1 MRSIYEVQVIDGVIC
16 ITDLDGVKSVTN
28 DIEDI
33 IGDLARAGL
42 SLDAPIIYCDSN
54 GIWDGVKVE
63 NGEFKGFRIL
73 AGQFRHEAV
82 AAIKQMT

>member
-33 IGDLARAGL
+33 IGL